1 MKRSYDQNQRHA
13 KETAQAVRDWAFA
26 NTTFGVVYS
35 YMKKANVPSSAVAR
49 VNGMTLLDEFTDDE
63 DEQTVIY
70 GISREESV
78 RYIK

>member
-1 MKRSYDQNQRHA
+1 
-13 KETAQAVRDWAFA
+13 
-26 NTTFGVVYS
+26 
-35 YMKKANVPSSAVAR
+35 MKKANVPSSAVAR